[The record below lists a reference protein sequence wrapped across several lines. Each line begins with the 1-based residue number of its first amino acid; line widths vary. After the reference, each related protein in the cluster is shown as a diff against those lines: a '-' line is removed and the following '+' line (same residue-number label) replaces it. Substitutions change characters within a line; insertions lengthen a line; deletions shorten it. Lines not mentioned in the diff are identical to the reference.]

1 MSYEFGV
8 QGGMSLRIRVDKA
21 MRRLYSLG
29 DYDFALSSA
38 SLGSRS
44 PLSGT
49 LRVEPGSHTLTE
61 VEAALQA
68 ERVKFTLTH
77 QPEVAEAAEVVASE
91 PEPEPVVESV
101 SLRQVIIA
109 TAIGLSV
116 RKLTAALNT
125 GEYDAALPEL
135 LEAERAGQNRKTAIQ
150 AIEARI
156 EHGR

>member
-8 QGGMSLRIRVDKA
+8 QGGMSLRVRVDKA

-44 PLSGT
+44 ALSGT

-61 VEAALQA
+61 VEAALQV
-68 ERVKFTLTH
+68 ERVKFTLTR
-77 QPEVAEAAEVVASE
+77 QPEVAEVVAPE
-91 PEPEPVVESV
+91 PEPEPVDTSV
-101 SLRQVIIA
+101 V
-109 TAIGLSV
+109 GLSV
-116 RKLTAALNT
+116 RKLTAALST
-125 GEYDAALPEL
+125 GEYDAVLPEL

>member
-49 LRVEPGSHTLTE
+49 LRVEPASHTLTE
-61 VEAALQA
+61 GEAALQA
-68 ERVKFTLTH
+68 ERVKFTLTR
-77 QPEVAEAAEVVASE
+77 QPEPAAEPE
-91 PEPEPVVESV
+91 PEPEPVDTSV
-101 SLRQVIIA
+101 V
-109 TAIGLSV
+109 GLSV
-116 RKLTAALNT
+116 RKLTAALST
-125 GEYDAALPEL
+125 GEYDAVLSEL

>member
-44 PLSGT
+44 TLSGT

-68 ERVKFTLTH
+68 ERVKFTLTR
-77 QPEVAEAAEVVASE
+77 QPEPAAEPE
-91 PEPEPVVESV
+91 PEPEPVDTSV
-101 SLRQVIIA
+101 V
-109 TAIGLSV
+109 GLSV
-116 RKLTAALNT
+116 RKLTAALST
-125 GEYDAALPEL
+125 GEYDAVLSEL

>member
-44 PLSGT
+44 TLSGT

-68 ERVKFTLTH
+68 ERVKFTLTR
-77 QPEVAEAAEVVASE
+77 QPEVVEAAEPE
-91 PEPEPVVESV
+91 PEPEPVDTSGV
-101 SLRQVIIA
+101 
-109 TAIGLSV
+109 GLSV
-116 RKLTAALNT
+116 RKLTAALST
-125 GEYDAALPEL
+125 GEYDAVLSEL

>member
-44 PLSGT
+44 TLSGT

-68 ERVKFTLTH
+68 ERVKFTLTR
-77 QPEVAEAAEVVASE
+77 QPEPAAEPE
-91 PEPEPVVESV
+91 PEPEPVDTSGV
-101 SLRQVIIA
+101 
-109 TAIGLSV
+109 GLSV
-116 RKLTAALNT
+116 RKLTAALST
-125 GEYDAALPEL
+125 GEYDAVLSEL